1 MFVYQI
7 QLFACVIGVVG
18 ITLAAAVR
26 EKRHLT
32 KRLRDWNIELEQRI
46 DTRIAELRKA
56 NEELQISQRQAEQAC
71 QSKSDFLANMSHEI
85 R

>member
-1 MFVYQI
+1 M
-7 QLFACVIGVVG
+7 GVVA

-32 KRLRDWNIELEQRI
+32 KRLHHWNIELEQKVN
-46 DTRIAELRKA
+46 TRTSELRKA
-56 NEELQISQRQAEQAC
+56 NEELQISQRNAEQAS

>member
-1 MFVYQI
+1 M
-7 QLFACVIGVVG
+7 GVVG

-26 EKRHLT
+26 ENKHLT
-32 KRLRDWNIELEQRI
+32 KRLHNWNVELEQTV
-46 DTRIAELRKA
+46 DTKTSELRKA
-56 NEELQISQRQAEQAC
+56 NEELQISQRNAEQAS